1 MIPEHPPGVPSQNK
15 KWVPNGR
22 TEKSRRGLVRT
33 DTSFL
38 WRKQFLNLYSQIMAI
53 GAQDWAGREKPP
65 CEQRE
70 LFKIYMPLLLEFE
83 RTWWAKLPSER
94 PEKKSFTLCST
105 WQPQLRLGPKQS
117 SAGTRTSG
125 WRFSQ
130 SDAEVNDSLPSA
142 QGVSINKAIS
152 VFIVFLTVTS
162 AQTNCI
168 VSNHDIQ

>member
-1 MIPEHPPGVPSQNK
+1 MGPKWKDRKKQKRPSEDRHK
-15 KWVPNGR
+15 FLMEE
-22 TEKSRRGLVRT
+22 TISELVFP
-33 DTSFL
+33 DHG
-38 WRKQFLNLYSQIMAI
+38 N

>member
-1 MIPEHPPGVPSQNK
+1 MDPKWKDRKKQKRPSE
-15 KWVPNGR
+15 GR
-22 TEKSRRGLVRT
+22 HKFLMEETISELVFP
-33 DTSFL
+33 DCHHHG
-38 WRKQFLNLYSQIMAI
+38 N
-53 GAQDWAGREKPP
+53 GAQDWAGREKPL

-83 RTWWAKLPSER
+83 RTWWAELPSER

-105 WQPQLRLGPKQS
+105 WQPQLRLGAEQS

-142 QGVSINKAIS
+142 QDVSINKAIS